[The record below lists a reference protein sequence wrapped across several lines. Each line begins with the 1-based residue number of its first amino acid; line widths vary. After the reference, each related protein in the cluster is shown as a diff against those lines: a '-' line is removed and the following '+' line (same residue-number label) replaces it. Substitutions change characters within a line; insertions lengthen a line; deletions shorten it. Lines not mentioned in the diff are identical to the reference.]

1 MKEIIGKMDFIKIQ
15 IFYSVKGNVP
25 EMRREATDWEK
36 IFAKDTSNK
45 GALPNIYK
53 EHLNLK
59 IKKAKPHDFKI
70 IQRL

>member
-36 IFAKDTSNK
+36 IFAKDTSD
-45 GALPNIYK
+45 K
-53 EHLNLK
+53 EPL
-59 IKKAKPHDFKI
+59 FKI
-70 IQRL
+70 